1 MEGVVPKALSR
12 TTTSVVDRAILDVT
26 GVDVNADESFE
37 YAAAINLDMMAGIAI
52 VLNAVH
58 IGAQANCA
66 TRFDGPCMSAE
77 TASTVDAV
85 FAVIFLIELAIRRK
99 SVVWVPNLS
108 SIFLYFCQLVTL
120 SL

>member
-37 YAAAINLDMMAGIAI
+37 YSAELNLDMVAGIAI

-66 TRFDGPCMSAE
+66 TRFPELYTDWPCMSAE
-77 TASTVDAV
+77 TASTVDAL
-85 FAVIFLIELAIRRK
+85 FAVVFLVELAIRRK
-99 SVVWVPNLS
+99 QVVWVPNL
-108 SIFLYFCQLVTL
+108 
-120 SL
+120 